1 MAGNE
6 VTLTLA
12 GDSTNLERAFS
23 RVGASSRDM
32 ATDVE
37 RSSQNVSGG
46 LDRAGEGFDTV
57 DTSAMGFRDTMTGV
71 QDTSIGLS
79 QVMKGNLFEGFMN
92 LGAGIGDLASGMVN
106 FIIPAMKNL
115 TKEMIT
121 NAAATVKS
129 KAAMVGHKIASIAS
143 TAATKAMTIAQ
154 KGLNLAM
161 RMNPIGL
168 IITAI
173 ALLVVGIIIAYK
185 RSETFRR
192 IVQTSMKGV
201 RIAFGWVVDKGK
213 DMFNWFKALPGKIA
227 SAFKG
232 LAEII
237 TFPYRTAFN
246 AIKSLWN
253 ATVGGFSISIPDWVP
268 KIGGNSFSIP
278 SMHTGGVMP
287 GAPGT
292 AGLALLMAGERV
304 STPGQSGGGT
314 VIEIRSGGSKMDDL
328 LVEILRN
335 AIRVQGG
342 SVQAVLGRA

>member
-1 MAGNE
+1 MANE

-12 GDSTNLERAFS
+12 GDSSNLERAMQ
-23 RVGASSRDM
+23 RVGASSQAM
-32 ATDVE
+32 ADDVE
-37 RSSQNVSGG
+37 QASQNVSGG
-46 LDRAGEGFDTV
+46 LDRAGEGFDVV

-129 KAAMVGHKIASIAS
+129 KAAMVGHKVASLAS
-143 TAATKAMTIAQ
+143 AAATRVMTIAQ

-173 ALLVVGIIIAYK
+173 ALLVVGIIIAYR
-185 RSETFRR
+185 RSETFRK
-192 IVQTSMKGV
+192 IVQTSMKGIQ
-201 RIAFGWVVDKGK
+201 IAFGWVIDKGK
-213 DMFNWFKALPGKIA
+213 VLLGWFKELPGKIGGF
-227 SAFKG
+227 FKG
-232 LAEII
+232 LANII
-237 TFPYRTAFN
+237 TLPYRTAFGL
-246 AIKSLWN
+246 IKDLWN
-253 ATVGGFSISIPDWVP
+253 STVGGFGFTVPDWIPGV
-268 KIGGNSFSIP
+268 GGKSFTIP

-342 SVQAVLGRA
+342 NVQAVLGRA